1 MVSLG
6 IVPENEHLLGHEGA
20 GVITRIGDKVTS
32 CQIGDRVVVH
42 TKGAF
47 GNRCRVPKENV
58 FLLPKPV
65 SFEEGATMS
74 VVFFTAV
81 YSLME
86 VAQVKQGQSVL
97 IHSAAGG
104 VGLASIQICRNLG
117 AEIFVTTGNPEKKR
131 FLVDECGIPPER
143 IFSSRNTGFA
153 ANIRTLTGGR
163 GVDFVLNFL
172 TGDLLDES
180 WRLLADNGV
189 LLEIGKKDIVDRN
202 HLAMEPFDRNCSY
215 RGIDIS
221 KPSVLD
227 NLPLVEKVL
236 QTIRSLLVAG
246 HIKPISPRSIFPFDR
261 IPDAMRYMRSGEHI
275 GKIVI
280 SDGDVEDTRVPVRR
294 ALPSLLFDPNAT
306 YLIVGGL
313 KGLCGSLA
321 VYMARC
327 GAKNLTVMSRGGADD
342 ERSRHVIEDVNSLG
356 AEVKTVRGDVSLL
369 ADVKELFRSSRL
381 PIKGVIQ
388 GAMVLRVSFA
398 HVLRR
403 LIAKVNLGNNR
414 QFNC

>member
-1 MVSLG
+1 MSLG
-6 IVPENEHLLGHEGA
+6 VVPEDEHLLGHEGA
-20 GVITRIGDKVTS
+20 GIITRVGSQVTS
-32 CQIGDRVVVH
+32 CRAGDRVVVH

-58 FLLPKPV
+58 FLLPDSI

-81 YSLME
+81 YSLLEMAH
-86 VAQVKQGQSVL
+86 VRRGQSVL

-104 VGLASIQICRNLG
+104 VGLASIQLCRHLG
-117 AEIFVTTGNPEKKR
+117 AEVYATAGNAAKR
-131 FLVDECGIPPER
+131 QFLADECGIPPER
-143 IFSSRNTGFA
+143 IFSSRSSEFATGV
-153 ANIRTLTGGR
+153 RRLTGGR

-202 HLAMEPFDRNCSY
+202 ALSMEPFDRNCSY

-227 NLPLVEKVL
+227 DLPLVERVL
-236 QTIRSLLVAG
+236 QKIRALLVAG
-246 HIKPISPRSIFPFDR
+246 HIKPISPRTVFPFDK
-261 IPDAMRYMRSGEHI
+261 ILEAIRYMRSGDHI

-280 SDGDVEDTRVPVRR
+280 SHGTDAQDTVVPTRR
-294 ALPSLLFDPNAT
+294 APTTLLFDPKAT

-313 KGLCGSLA
+313 RGLCGSLA

-327 GAKNLTVMSRGGADD
+327 GAKSLTVMSRSGADD
-342 ERSRHVIEDVNSLG
+342 DRSRQVIEDVDSLG
-356 AEVKTVRGDVSLL
+356 AEVKIFTGDVSRLG
-369 ADVKELFRSSRL
+369 DVQQLFKSSER

-388 GAMVLRVSFA
+388 GAMVLRVS
-398 HVLRR
+398 R
-403 LIAKVNLGNNR
+403 AKKKKRTLHS
-414 QFNC
+414 